1 MMKKLLLLAA
11 IALLAF
17 ALWPFVRDVGLA
29 EPGEL
34 ATAYLER
41 GPAELGTAN
50 VVTSI
55 VVSYRGFDT
64 LGEVTVL
71 FTATAGVGGL
81 LARRKS
87 GHGKKK
93 AAERGATDASEI
105 LKTASRLLSPLLVLF
120 GVYIFLHGHLT
131 PGGGFQGGVVIA
143 TAVLIGLLADP
154 EAGLAHGVMHV
165 VEGLSGFAYVA
176 LGAVG
181 LWFTGV
187 QAGFLDPR
195 FLPLGELGR
204 LASAGAIPIIYS
216 LVGLKV
222 GAELTGILDAMKED
236 AE

>member
-1 MMKKLLLLAA
+1 MMKKVLLLAA

-17 ALWPFVRDVGLA
+17 ALWPFVRDVGLT

-87 GHGKKK
+87 GHGRKK

-131 PGGGFQGGVVIA
+131 PGGGFQGGVIIA
-143 TAVLIGLLADP
+143 TAVLIGLLADS
-154 EAGLAHGVMHV
+154 EGGLA
-165 VEGLSGFAYVA
+165 
-176 LGAVG
+176 
-181 LWFTGV
+181 T
-187 QAGFLDPR
+187 
-195 FLPLGELGR
+195 
-204 LASAGAIPIIYS
+204 
-216 LVGLKV
+216 
-222 GAELTGILDAMKED
+222 
-236 AE
+236 